1 MENFENT
8 GLKKSAASFGKIE
21 PIFLYQKIL
30 DSGEVEVWVND
41 KVVACISEWGT
52 FGELALIHGR
62 PRQEKLKIKIIKCVG

>member
-1 MENFENT
+1 M
-8 GLKKSAASFGKIE
+8 GLKPIRPLTLKSGWPYSDPPVQQIREFKIS
-21 PIFLYQKIL
+21 

-62 PRQEKLKIKIIKCVG
+62 PRQEKFETQI

>member
-8 GLKKSAASFGKIE
+8 GLKNQRLHLEKLSRFFIPKN
-21 PIFLYQKIL
+21 L